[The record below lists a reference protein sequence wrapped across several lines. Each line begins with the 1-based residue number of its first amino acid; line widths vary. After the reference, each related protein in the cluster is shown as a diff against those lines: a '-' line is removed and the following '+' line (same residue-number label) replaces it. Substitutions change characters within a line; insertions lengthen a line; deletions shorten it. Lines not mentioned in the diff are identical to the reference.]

1 MICPAPRHVP
11 RAAPDPQPEET
22 GPDRAPAVRPRPLPS
37 LWGRP
42 RDTELPR
49 ATCLEGLP
57 SSLGAAARRLR
68 PVVRE
73 SSGLRGCGAPLGGSP
88 VLGGPAAPVPAPANG
103 Q

>member
-1 MICPAPRHVP
+1 MFPERPLTPSPRK
-11 RAAPDPQPEET
+11 RARTEHQQY
-22 GPDRAPAVRPRPLPS
+22 GPVRLPS